1 MQETETPI
9 LIVEDEEAVRTLLIE
24 ILSSSFQCAG
34 AETASEAL
42 RLLETRAFGLA
53 LVDMRLPGLSG
64 LSLCRLIC
72 NRHPKTTVIM
82 ISGNTDPQSAI
93 EAMKAGA
100 ADFIVKPFNLSQIT
114 QTVQRTLNRRLPGA
128 VA

>member
-1 MQETETPI
+1 MQDAQTAI
-9 LIVEDEEAVRTLLIE
+9 LVVEDEQPVRFLLIE
-24 ILSSSFQCAG
+24 ILSSSFQCSGAG
-34 AETASEAL
+34 SASEAL
-42 RLLETRAFGLA
+42 RLLETRTYGLA

-82 ISGNTDPQSAI
+82 ISGDTDPQSAI

-114 QTVQRTLNRRLPGA
+114 QTVQRTLDRRLPGA